1 MTKYAF
7 IGDVHSD
14 VAEVE
19 ALLELIP
26 EDYTLIFLGDL
37 FDYRKPTG
45 KGDSLDLYN
54 LVRSIPRAQV
64 IRSNHQQKLLSYL
77 KGNPVQPYGGF
88 QQTLADFCL
97 PGPKY
102 HEELKDWLEAQP
114 YALSLKS
121 GGQEYR
127 IAHAYYPD
135 NFNPENP
142 SSLHKL
148 QCIYGLPALAHY
160 RQWWLYPHSH
170 PYTKVCG
177 HHHTVFTSKH
187 SVVLDGLCGT
197 HEHGCL
203 VAYLSDSRKLVST
216 AHLTEVPNM
225 TSAHYYPT
233 GFGHPQD
240 LNRWA

>member
-26 EDYTLIFLGDL
+26 TDYTLIFLGDL

-64 IRSNHQQKLLSYL
+64 VRSNHQQKLLSYL

-88 QQTLADFCL
+88 QQTLIDFCL

-102 HEELKDWLEAQP
+102 HEELKNWLEAMP

-121 GGQEYR
+121 GTQEYR
-127 IAHAYYPD
+127 VAHAYYPD
-135 NFNPENP
+135 FYNFENP
-142 SSLHKL
+142 SSLHRH
-148 QCIYGLPALAHY
+148 QCLYGLPSN
-160 RQWWLYPHSH
+160 QWWLYQHDYH
-170 PYTKVCG
+170 YTKVCG
-177 HHHTVFTSKH
+177 HHHTIFTSKH

-203 VAYLSDSRKLVST
+203 VAYLSDSKKLVST
-216 AHLTEVPNM
+216 KPLQEVPDMN
-225 TSAHYYPT
+225 SAYYYPT
-233 GFGHPQD
+233 TFGRPQN